1 MSWTRAQWRDFGLNA
16 IRWALKMGRNTF
28 SRQDADCKSW
38 NITLLA
44 RVHKHMHTHIRTHN
58 LSLTHIRTG
67 ACAHIQARA
76 HTNRCVRTHT
86 QWRTHAHTHVRFWT
100 VNTQSYFWCCGCL
113 LVECVWLMGESKS
126 AHFICT
132 LIEMNSTHDSKADF
146 LDQKVSRTQTHFI

>member
-1 MSWTRAQWRDFGLNA
+1 MLLDELSKWAETHSLDKTLTVNLETSRCWLLRLKNA
-16 IRWALKMGRNTF
+16 
-28 SRQDADCKSW
+28 
-38 NITLLA
+38 ITLLA
-44 RVHKHMHTHIRTHN
+44 RVHKHTHTHIRTHN
-58 LSLTHIRTG
+58 LSLTHTRTG